1 MERSNLKR
9 NKGFSLLELIIM
21 VAILSISITG
31 VMQAF
36 SYSARIAGLC
46 SDITR
51 AVFIAEDKMQELE
64 FKERTDSLAQ
74 GAPVASGENGKF
86 SWGYSLAPDEALKL
100 YRLDFLLTWERLG
113 RKEEIALNTYL
124 KK

>member
-1 MERSNLKR
+1 MPKKALTL
-9 NKGFSLLELIIM
+9 FELMIT
-21 VAILSISITG
+21 VAILGAGIIS

-51 AVFIAEDKMQELE
+51 AVFIAEDKLQELE
-64 FKERTDSLAQ
+64 FKERRGELASEPPSVT
-74 GAPVASGENGKF
+74 AESGKF
-86 SWGYSLAPDEALKL
+86 SWGLQLAPDDALKL
-100 YRLDFLLTWERLG
+100 YRLDFLLAWQRMG
-113 RKEEIALNTYL
+113 RKEEVAINTYL

>member
-1 MERSNLKR
+1 MPKR
-9 NKGFSLLELIIM
+9 AFTLFELMITVVILGIGII
-21 VAILSISITG
+21 S

-51 AVFIAEDKMQELE
+51 AVFIAEDKLQELE
-64 FKERTDSLAQ
+64 FKERRSELSSEPPSLI
-74 GAPVASGENGKF
+74 GESDKF
-86 SWGYSLAPDEALKL
+86 SWGLSLTPDDALKL
-100 YRLDFLLTWERLG
+100 YRLDFLLTWQRMG
-113 RKEEIALNTYL
+113 RKEEIAINTYL